1 MLKYRVIKKEILTEG
16 LEQEEALTCV
26 EMLRQNNPD
35 IPYNIEE
42 YNWSHVEKRLG
53 RDPDL
58 H

>member
-1 MLKYRVIKKEILTEG
+1 MIKYRVFSKEVIADNMD
-16 LEQEEALTCV
+16 QEEALTCV
-26 EMLRQNNPD
+26 EILRQNNPD
-35 IPYNIEE
+35 IIYDIEK

>member
-35 IPYNIEE
+35 ILYNIEE

>member
-1 MLKYRVIKKEILTEG
+1 MD
-16 LEQEEALTCV
+16 QEEAATCIAI
-26 EMLRQNNPD
+26 LRQNNPD
-35 IPYNIEE
+35 ILYDIEE

>member
-1 MLKYRVIKKEILTEG
+1 MLKYRVLKKEILTEG

-35 IPYNIEE
+35 ILYNIEE

>member
-16 LEQEEALTCV
+16 LEQEEALACV

-35 IPYNIEE
+35 ILYTIEE
-42 YNWSHVEKRLG
+42 YNWSHVEKRMG

>member
-16 LEQEEALTCV
+16 LEQEEALTCI

-35 IPYNIEE
+35 TLYNIEE

>member
-1 MLKYRVIKKEILTEG
+1 MIKYRIFSKEVIIDNMDE
-16 LEQEEALTCV
+16 EEALTCI

-35 IPYNIEE
+35 KLYDVEK
-42 YNWSHVEKRLG
+42 YNWSHVGKRMG

>member
-1 MLKYRVIKKEILTEG
+1 MIKYRIFSKEIIVNNID
-16 LEQEEALTCV
+16 QEEALTSV

-35 IPYNIEE
+35 ILYNIEE

>member
-1 MLKYRVIKKEILTEG
+1 MIKYRIFSKEVIVDNMDE
-16 LEQEEALTCV
+16 EEALTCV

-35 IPYNIEE
+35 KIYDVEK

>member
-16 LEQEEALTCV
+16 LEQEEALACV

-35 IPYNIEE
+35 ILYNIEE

>member
-16 LEQEEALTCV
+16 LEQEEALACV

-35 IPYNIEE
+35 TLYDIEE
-42 YNWSHVEKRLG
+42 YNWSHVEKRMG

>member
-35 IPYNIEE
+35 ILYKIEE

>member
-1 MLKYRVIKKEILTEG
+1 MIKYRIFSKEIIVNNID
-16 LEQEEALTCV
+16 QEEASTIV

-35 IPYNIEE
+35 TLYDIEE

>member
-16 LEQEEALTCV
+16 LEQEEALACV

-35 IPYNIEE
+35 TLYNIEE
-42 YNWSHVEKRLG
+42 YNWSHVEKRMG

>member
-35 IPYNIEE
+35 ILYDIEE

>member
-35 IPYNIEE
+35 ILYNIEE
-42 YNWSHVEKRLG
+42 YNWSRVEKRLG

>member
-35 IPYNIEE
+35 ILYNIEE
-42 YNWSHVEKRLG
+42 YNWSHVEKRMG